1 MPTHGSTHGPITP
14 HCPRCGYDQSGE
26 VSTWTDRCPTRG
38 TCPECGTRFDWADL
52 FNPSRQDILWLID
65 HARSLSDARR
75 RTPQTL
81 HRMAWPPAFWRGVPV
96 TARVRPW
103 VLAAWCL
110 VLLLMLHA
118 LTTGA
123 YYHAHAS
130 WTRMWFGA
138 SATGGGG
145 VLSSGVSTGELRGLA
160 LRVALLDSWIE
171 TAQSVTGRRKFRT
184 AFFTTGGVL
193 ALRPLLWAAAA
204 AGVTGIWICIL
215 TVVPVTRRAAALRS
229 AHIARAAIL
238 GLFAACLIVELH
250 RATNAASILW
260 RTPAPQR
267 IAYWINSVG
276 SPLLF
281 LWTVLWWRAAAKSGW
296 SLNRAGPLVALA
308 TLAALLGAAVA
319 VLMID
324 RNAIAWLLV
333 RWT

>member
-65 HARSLSDARR
+65 HARGLSDARR
-75 RTPQTL
+75 RTPRTL
-81 HRMAWPPAFWRGVPV
+81 YRMAWPPAFWRGVPV

-103 VLAAWCL
+103 VLAVWCL
-110 VLLLMLHA
+110 ILLLALHA
-118 LTTGA
+118 LTTA
-123 YYHAHAS
+123 ANYSAHSS
-130 WTRMWFGA
+130 WLGMWFGA
-138 SATGGGG
+138 GGGG
-145 VLSSGVSTGELRGLA
+145 GAVAWELRGIS
-160 LRVALLDSWIE
+160 LRLALLDSLFE
-171 TAQSVTGRRKFRT
+171 TEPSVTGGRTFRM
-184 AFFTTGGVL
+184 ALFTTGGVL
-193 ALRPLLWAAAA
+193 DFRPPLWAAAA

-260 RTPAPQR
+260 RTPAPQQL
-267 IAYWINSVG
+267 AYWINSV
-276 SPLLF
+276 
-281 LWTVLWWRAAAKSGW
+281 
-296 SLNRAGPLVALA
+296 
-308 TLAALLGAAVA
+308 
-319 VLMID
+319 
-324 RNAIAWLLV
+324 
-333 RWT
+333 